1 MGSQTFFFGTLMGSQ
16 TKENKLLGALNE
28 GFHNYLTNLCFFLSK
43 TNLCSFTY
51 RKYEKKQ
58 KKL

>member
-28 GFHNYLTNLCFFLSK
+28 GFHNYLTNLCFFWA
-43 TNLCSFTY
+43 N
-51 RKYEKKQ
+51 
-58 KKL
+58 